1 MVNIRDDDRSFDVD
15 FWQQA
20 GAEARFAAA
29 WQMVK
34 EVQAIRGKDGC
45 QSRLSRS
52 IENLQRLQR

>member
-1 MVNIRDDDRSFDVD
+1 MRANKKITAKLINIKNNDRSFDIE

-34 EVQAIRGKDGC
+34 EYLIMRGENES
-45 QSRLSRS
+45 QFRL
-52 IENLQRLQR
+52 